1 MQEVTDV
8 FAKTKKWL
16 AEHHLGWIVAAL
28 AAVAG
33 FVVGRRASA
42 PAAADFAKLR
52 ADCAELA
59 ERLRRREEEIDQLR
73 RLHNSDSERY
83 QSIAAELAAA
93 RSALD
98 GIGKSV
104 ESGQDNVGKL
114 AENNQR
120 LREWIR
126 QYGARLEAV
135 QPEG

>member
-1 MQEVTDV
+1 M
-8 FAKTKKWL
+8 FAKTKTWL
-16 AEHHLGWIVAAL
+16 SSHHLGWIVAVL

-33 FVVGRRASA
+33 FLVGRRASA

-73 RLHNSDSERY
+73 RLHDSDAERY
-83 QSIAAELAAA
+83 NSIAAELAAA

-104 ESGQDNVGKL
+104 ESGQDNVEQL
-114 AENNQR
+114 TENNRR
-120 LREWIR
+120 LREWIEK
-126 QYGARLEAV
+126 YGAHIENI